1 MNETIVNILPTGL
14 RAYLARSSDA
24 HSRLKYSEYDQYRD
38 VEEIRLRAGRPV
50 ILYMGR
56 SAGELQTDYTVSARE
71 LQEALEYIT
80 GFSIYAYESEIKE
93 GFITIKGGHR
103 VGVAGKVICQG
114 DGITTISPISSINI
128 RVSRQVI
135 GCADKVMPH
144 IVNGDKYYNTLII
157 SPPGAGKTTLLRD
170 IVRQL
175 SDIYKFKV
183 SIVDERSEIASSY
196 KGVPQNDVGIRSDV
210 YDCCHKSDG
219 VMLMIRAMSP
229 QIVAVDELGGEA
241 DMRAME
247 EASRCGCRILATAHG
262 DAVDHKLLDESIFD
276 RYIVIE
282 SDRFRTMQVYDR
294 QGRRLL

>member
-24 HSRLKYSEYDQYRD
+24 NSRLKYSEYDQYRD
-38 VEEIRLRAGRPV
+38 VEEIRLRAGRPA

-71 LQEALEYIT
+71 LQESLEYIT

-103 VGVAGKVICQG
+103 VGVAGKVISQG

-128 RVSRQVI
+128 RVSRQII

-144 IVNGDKYYNTLII
+144 IVDGDKYYNTLII

-175 SDIYKFKV
+175 SDTYKFKV

-229 QIVAVDELGGEA
+229 QIVAVDELGGDA
-241 DMRAME
+241 DMRVME

-276 RYIVIE
+276 RYIVIG